1 MARIVLGHRD
11 GALATRQAR
20 TVLTELSAEWPDVQ
34 IVLRQ
39 VASRSGADGLLGAL
53 SAGSVGMAVAA
64 VDTLPAT
71 LPEGLTL
78 AAVGRRLEP
87 RAALVAR
94 GRLALTD
101 LAAAARVRVYAERDL
116 GFVRA
121 ALPGADVAVWKGT
134 VDEALARLIADEHD
148 ALLFPGAL
156 LIALDRRDR
165 IDALLEPEAFPPAPG
180 QGAMGLVVRSDDDA
194 AAELAYTLQHRP
206 SFDRVRAERAFA
218 AGLAG
223 LDVGALATIDE
234 DGDLQLFGA
243 VVAQGGAAGRADGA
257 VLHAST
263 SGDAKDAEELG
274 SELARDVR
282 ERLVALA

>member
-20 TVLTELSAEWPDVQ
+20 TVLSELSAEWPDVQ
-34 IVLRQ
+34 LVLRVIPARAGADALLDA
-39 VASRSGADGLLGAL
+39 VASGV
-53 SAGSVGMAVAA
+53 VGMAVT
-64 VDTLPAT
+64 TLDG
-71 LPEGLTL
+71 LPPRLPDGLSL

-87 RAALVAR
+87 RSALVAR

-101 LAAAARVRVYAERDL
+101 LANAARVRVHAERDL
-116 GFVRA
+116 GFLRA
-121 ALPGADVAVWKGT
+121 VLPGADASVWDGT
-134 VDEALARLIADEHD
+134 VDEALAGLVADEHD

-165 IDALLEPEAFPPAPG
+165 IDALLAAEAFPPAPG
-180 QGAMGLVVRSDDDA
+180 QGAMGLVVRSEDDA
-194 AAELAYTLQHRP
+194 AFELAYTLQHRP

-218 AGLAG
+218 AGLPDR
-223 LDVGALATIDE
+223 DVGALATIDA

-243 VVAQGGAAGRADGA
+243 VLTGEDALLQAT
-257 VLHAST
+257 T

-274 SELARDVR
+274 EELAKDVR
-282 ERLVALA
+282 ERLGSLA

>member
-20 TVLTELSAEWPDVQ
+20 TILTELNAEWPDMQ

-39 VASRSGADGLLGAL
+39 VAAKAGEDALLQAL
-53 SAGSVGMAVAA
+53 ANGHIGMAMATA
-64 VDTLPAT
+64 DSLPT
-71 LPEGLTL
+71 HLPEGVVI
-78 AAVGRRLEP
+78 AAISRRLEP
-87 RAALVAR
+87 RVALVAR

-101 LAAAARVRVYAERDL
+101 LAAAARVRVYSERDL

-121 ALPGADVAVWKGT
+121 ALPGADVSVWNRS
-134 VDEALARLIADEHD
+134 VDDALAGLVAGEHD

-156 LIALDRRDR
+156 LIALDRKDR

-180 QGAMGLVVRSDDDA
+180 QGAMALLVRDGDDA

-218 AGLAG
+218 AGLHHAN
-223 LDVGALATIDE
+223 VGALASLDA
-234 DGDLQLFGA
+234 DGDLNLFGA
-243 VVAQGGAAGRADGA
+243 VVTGSGA
-257 VLHAST
+257 VLQASS
-263 SGDAKDAEELG
+263 SGDAKDAAELG
-274 SELARDVR
+274 AELASDVTTR
-282 ERLVALA
+282 MTSLQ

>member
-34 IVLRQ
+34 LVLRQ
-39 VASRSGADGLLGAL
+39 VPGRAQQDALLAALADGAVAL
-53 SAGSVGMAVAA
+53 AVAA
-64 VDTLPAT
+64 IDTLPAT
-71 LPEGLTL
+71 LPDGLAL

-94 GRLALTD
+94 GRLTLGD
-101 LAAAARVRVYAERDL
+101 LAAAARVRVRAERDL

-121 ALPGADVAVWKGT
+121 ALPGAEAAVWRGS
-134 VDEALARLIADEHD
+134 VDEALAGLVADEHD

-180 QGAMGLVVRSDDDA
+180 QGAMGLLVRAEDDA

-223 LDVGALATIDE
+223 HAVGALATIDDE
-234 DGDLQLFGA
+234 GDLQLFGA
-243 VVAQGGAAGRADGA
+243 VVGEDGT
-257 VLHAST
+257 VLQATT
-263 SGDAKDAEELG
+263 SGDPKDAEEVG
-274 SELARDVR
+274 GELAKDVL
-282 ERLVALA
+282 EQLAAIG

>member
-34 IVLRQ
+34 LVLRQ
-39 VASRSGADGLLGAL
+39 FPGRAQRDDLLAAVADGAAAL
-53 SAGSVGMAVAA
+53 AVAA
-64 VDTLPAT
+64 IDTLPAT
-71 LPEGLTL
+71 LPEGLAL

-87 RAALVAR
+87 RVALVAR
-94 GRLALTD
+94 GHLALGD

-121 ALPGADVAVWKGT
+121 ALPGADAAVWRGT
-134 VDEALARLIADEHD
+134 VDAALAGLVADEHD
-148 ALLFPGAL
+148 ALLFPGSL

-180 QGAMGLVVRSDDDA
+180 QGAMGLLVRAEDDA

-218 AGLAG
+218 AGLG
-223 LDVGALATIDE
+223 GHTVGALATIDD

-243 VVAQGGAAGRADGA
+243 VVGGGGA
-257 VLHAST
+257 VLQATT
-263 SGDAKDAEELG
+263 SGDPKDAEEVG
-274 SELARDVR
+274 SELAKDVL
-282 ERLVALA
+282 EQLAALG

>member
-34 IVLRQ
+34 FVLRQ
-39 VASRSGADGLLGAL
+39 VPGEAQQDALLAALADGTA
-53 SAGSVGMAVAA
+53 AVAVAA

-71 LPEGLTL
+71 LPEGLAL

-87 RAALVAR
+87 RVALVAR
-94 GRLALTD
+94 GRLTLGD
-101 LAAAARVRVYAERDL
+101 LAAAARVRVRAERDL
-116 GFVRA
+116 GFVHA
-121 ALPGADVAVWKGT
+121 ALPGADAAVWRGT
-134 VDEALARLIADEHD
+134 VDEALAGLVADEHD

-165 IDALLEPEAFPPAPG
+165 IGALLEPEAFPPAPG
-180 QGAMGLVVRSDDDA
+180 QGAMGLLVRTEDDA

-206 SFDRVRAERAFA
+206 SFDRVRAERAFS

-223 LDVGALATIDE
+223 HTVGALATIDD
-234 DGDLQLFGA
+234 DGDLHLFGA
-243 VVAQGGAAGRADGA
+243 VVGQGGA
-257 VLHAST
+257 VLQATT
-263 SGDAKDAEELG
+263 SGDPKDAEEVG
-274 SELARDVR
+274 SELAKDVL
-282 ERLVALA
+282 EQLAAIG

>member
-34 IVLRQ
+34 LVLRVVPGRAPQ
-39 VASRSGADGLLGAL
+39 DALLAAVADGTATL
-53 SAGSVGMAVAA
+53 AVAA
-64 VDTLPAT
+64 VDTLPPT
-71 LPEGLTL
+71 LPEGLAL

-87 RAALVAR
+87 RVALVAR
-94 GRLALTD
+94 GRLALGD
-101 LAAAARVRVYAERDL
+101 LAAAARVRVRAERDL

-121 ALPGADVAVWKGT
+121 ALPGADAAVWRGT
-134 VDEALARLIADEHD
+134 VDEALAGLVADEHE
-148 ALLFPGAL
+148 ALLFPGSL

-180 QGAMGLVVRSDDDA
+180 QGAMGLVVRAEDDA

-218 AGLAG
+218 AGLPGHA
-223 LDVGALATIDE
+223 VGALATIDD

-243 VVAQGGAAGRADGA
+243 VVGEGGT
-257 VLHAST
+257 VLQATT
-263 SGDAKDAEELG
+263 SGDAKDAADIG
-274 SELARDVR
+274 AELAKDVL
-282 ERLVALA
+282 EQLAALG

>member
-34 IVLRQ
+34 LVLRVVPG
-39 VASRSGADGLLGAL
+39 VAPQDALLATLSDGATSLAI
-53 SAGSVGMAVAA
+53 AA
-64 VDTLPAT
+64 IDTLPAR
-71 LPEGLTL
+71 LPDGLAL

-94 GRLALTD
+94 GRHALGD
-101 LAAAARVRVYAERDL
+101 LAAAARVRVHAERDL

-121 ALPGADVAVWKGT
+121 VLPTVDAAVWRGT
-134 VDEALARLIADEHD
+134 VDEAFAGLVADEHD
-148 ALLFPGAL
+148 ALLLPGAL

-165 IDALLEPEAFPPAPG
+165 IDTLLEPEAFPPAPG
-180 QGAMGLVVRSDDDA
+180 QGAMGLVVRADDDA

-218 AGLAG
+218 AGLPDHA
-223 LDVGALATIDE
+223 VGALATIDD

-243 VVAQGGAAGRADGA
+243 VVTAGGAMLQAT
-257 VLHAST
+257 T
-263 SGDAKDAEELG
+263 SGDPKDAEEIG
-274 SELARDVR
+274 SELAKDVR
-282 ERLVALA
+282 DQLAAIG

>member
-34 IVLRQ
+34 FVLRQ
-39 VASRSGADGLLGAL
+39 VPGTAQQDALLAALADGAVAL
-53 SAGSVGMAVAA
+53 AVAA
-64 VDTLPAT
+64 IDTLPVT
-71 LPEGLTL
+71 LPDGLAL

-87 RAALVAR
+87 RVALVAR
-94 GRLALTD
+94 GRLAFSD
-101 LAAAARVRVYAERDL
+101 LAAAARVRVRADRDL

-121 ALPGADVAVWKGT
+121 TLPGTDAAVWRGS
-134 VDEALARLIADEHD
+134 VDEALAGLVADEHD

-180 QGAMGLVVRSDDDA
+180 QGAMGLLVRAEDDA

-223 LDVGALATIDE
+223 HTVGALARIDDE
-234 DGDLQLFGA
+234 GDLQLFGA
-243 VVAQGGAAGRADGA
+243 VVSDDGV
-257 VLHAST
+257 VLQATT
-263 SGDAKDAEELG
+263 SGDPKDAEEVG
-274 SELARDVR
+274 GELAKDVL
-282 ERLVALA
+282 EQLAALG

>member
-20 TVLTELSAEWPDVQ
+20 TVLSELSAEWPDVQ
-34 IVLRQ
+34 LVLR
-39 VASRSGADGLLGAL
+39 VIPARAGADALLDAVAG
-53 SAGSVGMAVAA
+53 GSVAMAVT
-64 VDTLPAT
+64 TLDG
-71 LPEGLTL
+71 LPPRLPDGLSL

-87 RAALVAR
+87 RSALVAR

-101 LAAAARVRVYAERDL
+101 LANAARVRVHAERDL
-116 GFVRA
+116 GFLRA
-121 ALPGADVAVWKGT
+121 VLPGADASVWDGT
-134 VDEALARLIADEHD
+134 VDEALAGLVADEHD

-165 IDALLEPEAFPPAPG
+165 IDALLAAEAFPPAPG

-194 AAELAYTLQHRP
+194 AFELAYTLQHRP

-218 AGLAG
+218 AGLPDR
-223 LDVGALATIDE
+223 DVGALATIDA
-234 DGDLQLFGA
+234 DGDLRLFGA
-243 VVAQGGAAGRADGA
+243 VLTGEDALLQAT
-257 VLHAST
+257 T

-274 SELARDVR
+274 EELAKDVR
-282 ERLVALA
+282 DRLAALA

>member
-34 IVLRQ
+34 LVLRQ
-39 VASRSGADGLLGAL
+39 VPGRAQHDALLTALGDGAIAL
-53 SAGSVGMAVAA
+53 AVAA
-64 VDTLPAT
+64 IDTLPPT
-71 LPEGLTL
+71 LPDGLAL

-94 GRLALTD
+94 GRLTLAD
-101 LAAAARVRVYAERDL
+101 LAASARVRVHAERDL

-121 ALPGADVAVWKGT
+121 ALPGVDAAVWRGT
-134 VDEALARLIADEHD
+134 VDAALAGLVADEHD
-148 ALLFPGAL
+148 ALLLPGAL

-180 QGAMGLVVRSDDDA
+180 QGAMGLVVRADDDA

-218 AGLAG
+218 AGLPDHA
-223 LDVGALATIDE
+223 VGALATIDA

-243 VVAQGGAAGRADGA
+243 VVTAAGAMLQA
-257 VLHAST
+257 TT
-263 SGDAKDAEELG
+263 SGDAKDAAEIG
-274 SELARDVR
+274 SELAKDVR
-282 ERLVALA
+282 DQLAAIG